1 MSFYDPSTIINE
13 AMSDIDPPRLSTEEL
28 EEAYKDFTSNLS
40 RANKSNAEL
49 AEELGREKKA
59 RAAKDEEVGR
69 QAEALAR
76 QADELAKEKCQ
87 REKAEELILELKAK
101 LGIYEKVTK
110 SDKGDSFHGNKRDD
124 FFL

>member
-1 MSFYDPSTIINE
+1 
-13 AMSDIDPPRLSTEEL
+13 MSDIDPPRLSTEEL

-59 RAAKDEEVGR
+59 RAAKDEEVAR
-69 QAEALAR
+69 QAEALAKQAEALAR